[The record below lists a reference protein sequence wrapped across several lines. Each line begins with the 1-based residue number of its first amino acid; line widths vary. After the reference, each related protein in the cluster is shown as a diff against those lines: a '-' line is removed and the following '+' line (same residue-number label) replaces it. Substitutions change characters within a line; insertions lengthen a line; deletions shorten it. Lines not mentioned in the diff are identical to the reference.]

1 MERPARTPTA
11 HLVAAGLLGLKA
23 LLGLWAAVVALTAS
37 ATRPHTFLGQAVRR
51 RAGGVG
57 FVLLVFVAVTVVVIV
72 GLVQGLSWAPIATYV
87 LEGLAA
93 LLALSRIGTRPR
105 AAILAPN
112 LSAAIV
118 HLVSVAPSPSA
129 WRRPPPHPAD

>member
-1 MERPARTPTA
+1 M
-11 HLVAAGLLGLKA
+11 AAALLALKA
-23 LLGLWAAVVALTAS
+23 VLGLWAAVVALTAS
-37 ATRPHTFLGQAVRR
+37 ATQPHTFLGQAVRR

-105 AAILAPN
+105 AAILALI

-118 HLVSVAPSPSA
+118 TLVYVGSSPSA
-129 WRRPPPHPAD
+129 RRTAPTV